1 MLVQKNLN
9 AAVAVLEDDA
19 IVRLAI
25 TAFFDA
31 QGTEVLA
38 GSNGSEVAALVA
50 MTRLR
55 PTIIIAD
62 YRLGA
67 TTAMDEVPEVMA
79 ALPEDVTVVITTGD
93 TSPETRDLIAAC
105 GWRLLTKPYR
115 PQDILSIM
123 NAA

>member
-1 MLVQKNLN
+1 MQKNLN
-9 AAVAVLEDDA
+9 AAVVVLEDDA

-38 GSNGSEVAALVA
+38 GANGSEVAALVA

-93 TSPETRDLIAAC
+93 TSPETRDLIGAC

>member
-1 MLVQKNLN
+1 
-9 AAVAVLEDDA
+9 
-19 IVRLAI
+19 
-25 TAFFDA
+25 
-31 QGTEVLA
+31 
-38 GSNGSEVAALVA
+38 

-79 ALPEDVTVVITTGD
+79 ALPGDVTVVITTGD

-105 GWRLLTKPYR
+105 GWHLLTKPYR

>member
-1 MLVQKNLN
+1 MLVQEKLN

-38 GSNGSEVAALVA
+38 GTTGSEVAALVF

-67 TTAMDEVPEVMA
+67 TTAVDEVPEVMA

-115 PQDILSIM
+115 PHDILSIM

>member
-1 MLVQKNLN
+1 MQKTLN

-19 IVRLAI
+19 ILRLAI

-123 NAA
+123 EAA

>member
-1 MLVQKNLN
+1 MQENLN

-31 QGTEVLA
+31 QGAEVLA
-38 GSNGSEVAALVA
+38 GATGSELAALVA
-50 MTRLR
+50 ETRIQ

-62 YRLGA
+62 YHLGP
-67 TTAMDEVPEVMA
+67 TTAMDEVPEVVA
-79 ALPEDVTVVITTGD
+79 ALPCDVTVVITTGD

-105 GWRLLTKPYR
+105 GWRLLTKPYH
-115 PQDILSIM
+115 PQDIISIM